1 MTPHTFA
8 QSYRYMSARTPT
20 APTVAVSSS
29 PESATGTGVTAI
41 TALWKG
47 RSPAAAADA
56 VWVPL
61 VSAVLIVAAGAM
73 SLATGRP
80 WLFAGLG
87 PTAVMIAASPGHPTT
102 RFHSIVL
109 GHGAAF
115 VCAWLAVLLL
125 GVDAEP
131 VLLGKAI
138 PVVRVWASATAVG
151 VTALVMPS
159 LRAYHP
165 PATATALLV
174 TLGAYRVT
182 WKNSFSLLAGVLVVA
197 LLGEWFQRIRLAERR
212 AAKARG

>member
-1 MTPHTFA
+1 MYAP
-8 QSYRYMSARTPT
+8 TPT
-20 APTVAVSSS
+20 APTVVVSSPDS
-29 PESATGTGVTAI
+29 VTGTSI
-41 TALWKG
+41 TALWKN

-61 VSAVLIVAAGAM
+61 VSAVLIVAVGAM

-109 GHGAAF
+109 SHAAAF

-125 GVDAEP
+125 GAGGEP
-131 VLLGKAI
+131 TLLGKAI
-138 PVVRVWASATAVG
+138 PVVRVWASALAVG

-165 PATATALLV
+165 PAAATALLV

-197 LLGEWFQRIRLAERR
+197 LLGEWFQRVRLAERQ
-212 AAKARG
+212 AAKARR